1 MYSEKEE
8 KHVKFVIDLGTQDS
22 KEAKSQLIQNL
33 STLNSFV
40 RDAVVESLVKIGDVD
55 FLCKNMNNGHRY
67 VRRGI
72 VQALGIIG
80 GNKAYNQIIESL
92 EDEEWGVRMYAA
104 EALGNSGESKYSEFL
119 KKLLTDIHEWPREE
133 AKRALNK
140 LN

>member
-1 MYSEKEE
+1 MISEDIHIRQILELGENNSLKSKKE
-8 KHVKFVIDLGTQDS
+8 
-22 KEAKSQLIQNL
+22 LIKNL

-40 RDAVVESLVKIGDVD
+40 RDAVVELLVKSNDVD
-55 FLCKNMNNGHRY
+55 FLCNNLNNEHRY

-72 VQALGIIG
+72 VQALGRIG
-80 GNKAYNQIIESL
+80 GNRAYNQIIESL
-92 EDEEWGVRMYAA
+92 DDEEWGVRMYAA